1 MADGYGT
8 PIRLIFDSP
17 RAMQRAGYED
27 GMELNA
33 TSMALSVERR
43 VGGMPMPLSKGKRFG
58 LDLNTVN
65 STIIIDA
72 VFVDDDHSR
81 RASQGRT
88 ATAFIDATQVAAVM
102 NGVGEKTS
110 VDTLNYLN
118 LAQNGSLQLKDQ
130 AGATHTITFT
140 TSSGTKGYVSG
151 TSINV
156 GTTGSGLITAAD
168 LATAIAA
175 AINGNTGTFNMSAA
189 VAASTFVPTVNGRVN
204 ITQSNKGPMSG
215 QDTIRFVNDINRSLH
230 HEPFSGGSFPGTF
243 NLKSAADKVQDLYG
257 ILHNTARGG
266 STVVATSAVSLGAA
280 VGIGI
285 ATGGA
290 GFLFGAGMAAAGVGI
305 AGGAIA
311 DVAMQH
317 YRGDYPIGIQ
327 IPYNSM
333 VQAANGDKYAV
344 RNFLIPT
351 GKKTVDEKMSHE
363 NDKPASTT
371 FSTRDNTTGI
381 QGAVQ
386 KMDILYDAGEEVYM
400 VKIVFAPIDAIV

>member
-8 PIRLIFDSP
+8 PIRLIFDDP
-17 RAMQRAGYED
+17 KAMERAGYAN

-72 VFVDDDHSR
+72 VFVDDDHNR
-81 RASQGRT
+81 RTSTARKASGQIDTTQTFLT
-88 ATAFIDATQVAAVM
+88 ARA
-102 NGVGEKTS
+102 VGEKTTIA
-110 VDTLNYLN
+110 VTTYALIV
-118 LAQNGSLQLKDQ
+118 GSLELKDSI
-130 AGATHTITFT
+130 GTTHSITIVS
-140 TSSGTKGYVSG
+140 TSSTKGYVSG
-151 TSINV
+151 TSINL
-156 GTTGSGLITAAD
+156 GTSGTGFVTAAE
-168 LATAIAA
+168 LATALVAC
-175 AINGNTGTFNMSAA
+175 INANTGTFNMT
-189 VAASTFVPTVNGRVN
+189 ASVSPSDFVPTVNGKVT
-204 ITQSNKGPMSG
+204 ITQVVNGVVGG
-215 QDTIRFVNDINRSLH
+215 QQNIRFRNEFGQALFTRQ
-230 HEPFSGGSFPGTF
+230 FAGGRAVTTE
-243 NLKSAADKVQDLYG
+243 LKSAADKVQDLYG

-266 STVVATSAVSLGAA
+266 SGLVATGVMGLAA
-280 VGIGI
+280 VV

-290 GFLFGAGMAAAGVGI
+290 ALVVGAASTAVVGAVGAEI
-305 AGGAIA
+305 ATLNF
-311 DVAMQH
+311 
-317 YRGDYPIGIQ
+317 RGDYPIGIQ

-333 VQAANGDKYAV
+333 VQAASGEKYAV

-381 QGAVQ
+381 QGTVQ
-386 KMDILYDAGEEVYM
+386 KMDILYDAGEESYM
-400 VKIVFAPIDAIV
+400 VKIVFAPIDAII

>member
-8 PIRLIFDSP
+8 PIRLIFDDP
-17 RAMQRAGYED
+17 KAMERAGYAN

-81 RASQGRT
+81 RAST
-88 ATAFIDATQVAAVM
+88 ARKASGHIDTTQTIFSVKA
-102 NGVGEKTS
+102 VGEKTTIP
-110 VDTLNYLN
+110 VTTYELLV
-118 LAQNGSLQLKDQ
+118 GSLKLKDSL
-130 AGATHTITFT
+130 GATHSITIV
-140 TSSGTKGYVSG
+140 SSSSTKGYVSG
-151 TSINV
+151 TNINV
-156 GTTGSGLITAAD
+156 GTSGTGFVTAAE

-175 AINGNTGTFNMSAA
+175 CINANTGTFNMTASVSA
-189 VAASTFVPTVNGRVN
+189 SDFVPTVNGKVT
-204 ITQSNKGPMSG
+204 ITQTVNGVVSG
-215 QDTIRFVNDINRSLH
+215 QQNIRFKNEIGQALFTRQ
-230 HEPFSGGSFPGTF
+230 FAGGRAVTTD
-243 NLKSAADKVQDLYG
+243 LKSAADKVQDLYG

-266 STVVATSAVSLGAA
+266 SGVVATSVLGIAA
-280 VGIGI
+280 TI

-290 GFLFGAGMAAAGVGI
+290 AGAVFVAGAASAAVVGAAGAEI
-305 AGGAIA
+305 
-311 DVAMQH
+311 AMQH
-317 YRGDYPIGIQ
+317 FRGDYPIGIQ

-333 VQAANGDKYAV
+333 VQAASGEKYAV

-351 GKKTVDEKMSHE
+351 GKKTIDEKMSHE

-371 FSTRDNTTGI
+371 FSTDDNTTGI
-381 QGAVQ
+381 QGTVQ

-400 VKIVFAPIDAIV
+400 VKIVFAPIDAII